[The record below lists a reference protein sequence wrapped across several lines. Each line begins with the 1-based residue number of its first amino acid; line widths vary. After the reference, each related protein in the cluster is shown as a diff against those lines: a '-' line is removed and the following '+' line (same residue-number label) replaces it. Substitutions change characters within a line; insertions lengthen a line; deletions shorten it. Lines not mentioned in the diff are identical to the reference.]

1 MAALYAGCVMVAFD
15 TAKVERALRGPL
27 GDEAAREVTDALAEG
42 LSEHAATKSDVVHLG
57 ETLRGELREAE
68 QRITIRLGLWTLAVV
83 TLATAVLLWA
93 I

>member
-1 MAALYAGCVMVAFD
+1 MAALYAGCAMVAFD
-15 TAKVERALRGPL
+15 TAKV
-27 GDEAAREVTDALAEG
+27 DEAAREVTEALAEG

-57 ETLRGELREAE
+57 EGLRGELREAE

-83 TLATAVLLWA
+83 TVATAVLLWA

>member
-1 MAALYAGCVMVAFD
+1 MVAFD

-27 GDEAAREVTDALAEG
+27 GDEVAREVAEALAEG
-42 LSEHAATKSDVVHLG
+42 LSEHAATKEDVVHLG